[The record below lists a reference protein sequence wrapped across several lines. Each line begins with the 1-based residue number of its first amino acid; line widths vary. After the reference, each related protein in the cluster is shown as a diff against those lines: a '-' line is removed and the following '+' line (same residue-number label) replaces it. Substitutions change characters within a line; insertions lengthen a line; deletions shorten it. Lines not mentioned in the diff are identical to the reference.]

1 MLYEREGARL
11 ACRVEAFIKWN
22 ILTIKE
28 IKGWVCCM
36 REKAPDLLTELKHSS
51 PLNSQNIPFDECF
64 NSVSKSGAFSL
75 IQHTQPLIPL
85 IVKTFHL
92 MNASTQ

>member
-22 ILTIKE
+22 ILTING

-36 REKAPDLLTELKHSS
+36 REKVPDLLTELKHSS
-51 PLNSQNIPFDECF
+51 NGMF
-64 NSVSKSGAFSL
+64 
-75 IQHTQPLIPL
+75 
-85 IVKTFHL
+85 
-92 MNASTQ
+92 

>member
-22 ILTIKE
+22 VLTIKE

-36 REKAPDLLTELKHSS
+36 REKAPDLLAELKHSS
-51 PLNSQNIPFDECF
+51 NGIF
-64 NSVSKSGAFSL
+64 
-75 IQHTQPLIPL
+75 
-85 IVKTFHL
+85 
-92 MNASTQ
+92 